1 MSSTSYR
8 QLTLNGLW
16 KNNPA
21 LVQLLGLCPLLA
33 VTASTVNA
41 LGLAA
46 ATLFVLVVS
55 NTSVSLIRL
64 VVSDTIRLPVFVMII
79 AAAVTVTELLM
90 QAYSYE
96 LYQILGIFLPLI
108 TTNCIILG
116 RADAFARKNALPAA
130 LYDGF
135 IMGIGFGA
143 VLVLLGAIRELL
155 GTGALFA
162 DMQLLFGPGAEAWRW
177 QVFSVDYP
185 FLVAILPPGAFLV
198 TGCLIALK
206 NQIDTSLEQRARAK
220 TDAPVAGKRVRVTG
234 TSQRASAIYV
244 AKAQRSER
252 FVTLPQ
258 RITGHSVPN
267 ISSTAAASIPS
278 SSSSQA

>member
-1 MSSTSYR
+1 MSSPSFQ

-46 ATLFVLVVS
+46 ATLFVLIVS
-55 NTSVSLIRL
+55 NTAVSLIRTI
-64 VVSDTIRLPVFVMII
+64 VSDTIRLPVFVMII

-116 RADAFARKNALPAA
+116 RADAFARKNAVPVA

-135 IMGIGFGA
+135 IMGVGFGA

-162 DMQLLFGPGAEAWRW
+162 DMQLLFGPSAAAWRW
-177 QVFSVDYP
+177 QVFAVDYP
-185 FLVAILPPGAFLV
+185 FLVAILPPGAFSSDRLPDRFEKPDRHLA
-198 TGCLIALK
+198 GE
-206 NQIDTSLEQRARAK
+206 TSTSEGGRPCCRQQ
-220 TDAPVAGKRVRVTG
+220 AGPCDRFDFL
-234 TSQRASAIYV
+234 A
-244 AKAQRSER
+244 AQ
-252 FVTLPQ
+252 
-258 RITGHSVPN
+258 
-267 ISSTAAASIPS
+267 
-278 SSSSQA
+278 

>member
-1 MSSTSYR
+1 MSHPSYS

-41 LGLAA
+41 LGLAT
-46 ATLFVLVVS
+46 ATLFVLIVS
-55 NTSVSLIRL
+55 NTAVSLIRN

-79 AAAVTVTELLM
+79 AAAVTITELLM
-90 QAYSYE
+90 QAFSYE

-116 RADAFARKNALPAA
+116 RADAFARKNPLPGA
-130 LYDGF
+130 LYDGL
-135 IMGIGFGA
+135 IMGLGFGL
-143 VLVLLGAIRELL
+143 VLLLLGAIRELL

-162 DMQLLFGPGAEAWRW
+162 DMQLLFGPGAEQWRW
-177 QVFSVDYP
+177 QIFAVDYP

-206 NQIDTSLEQRARAK
+206 NYIDLSLQRGAHAEAELK
-220 TDAPVAGKRVRVTG
+220 EVGSKRVRVTG
-234 TSQRASAIYV
+234 TVS
-244 AKAQRSER
+244 
-252 FVTLPQ
+252 
-258 RITGHSVPN
+258 
-267 ISSTAAASIPS
+267 
-278 SSSSQA
+278 